1 MAERSASCVDCC
13 TQILA
18 PSRGVIARRCP
29 SCTRAYNRRAAHTY
43 YYTGRRKPPR
53 PCVDCGVLIR
63 AMGSHPR
70 CERCAHREC
79 LTCGKGFRI
88 GKAASHNQRYCSW
101 SCRPLQANA
110 VAHHAERE
118 RERSER
124 AVQRSI
130 DQAERVRQRAIEQA
144 SREAARQRT
153 CDHCGGTFRAHC
165 PSHRFC
171 SPEHKQTWYHARAKG
186 PVERKCRVC
195 YETFETLNPNAR
207 YCDYACMRKARK
219 RAPGE
224 YDRRRRADKIK
235 RLRPTIL
242 ERWGWRCYLC
252 ERPITVGPQ
261 ETTNPGALT
270 LDHVVPITAG
280 GRDTED
286 NLRPA
291 HRACNEDKGERYPAW
306 WELRQAGMVA

>member
-1 MAERSASCVDCC
+1 
-13 TQILA
+13 
-18 PSRGVIARRCP
+18 
-29 SCTRAYNRRAAHTY
+29 
-43 YYTGRRKPPR
+43 
-53 PCVDCGVLIR
+53 
-63 AMGSHPR
+63 
-70 CERCAHREC
+70 
-79 LTCGKGFRI
+79 
-88 GKAASHNQRYCSW
+88 
-101 SCRPLQANA
+101 
-110 VAHHAERE
+110 
-118 RERSER
+118 
-124 AVQRSI
+124 
-130 DQAERVRQRAIEQA
+130 
-144 SREAARQRT
+144 
-153 CDHCGGTFRAHC
+153 
-165 PSHRFC
+165 
-171 SPEHKQTWYHARAKG
+171 
-186 PVERKCRVC
+186 
-195 YETFETLNPNAR
+195 
-207 YCDYACMRKARK
+207 MRKARK